1 MAGDAER
8 LAALINL
15 PGAGADLAAAV
26 RTQLAGQGVAQSL
39 AWLSD
44 AQRRLTADGKQNKP
58 NASAN
63 KRCTVECLAP
73 PLTDMARAGGAE
85 WDGALCA
92 ACTASPQAC
101 TPAALLDAVLA
112 PLSEAERWA
121 AVKPAFVDLMTKL
134 RAAKFT
140 ASEPKLTAVMR
151 IACNLCSSALAAGAY
166 VVYAVGANEWVPAAV
181 QIPVWQGGQGQTM
194 PRGKALEETGILG
207 AMFGQGCIPD
217 VVRKLH
223 TQEQQA
229 NPMAP
234 FDTGE
239 AGEYFFPDP
248 ASLARQ
254 RSQQAAES
262 EVEMI
267 GASLREVQQ
276 EQVRLIKAMLR
287 KDTPTREPVLNWLCA
302 AVEVNTTRGKEYMSH
317 RFDSSDNFM
326 LNLAYTLLRLSEPLT
341 KDESKV
347 ASINPLYALSAKRYL
362 APPNREGKVNLS
374 TYDDETKFALESD
387 ALDSWVDKRNL
398 ARIQAFD
405 ALRMARDAQAEVA
418 RAEEDGM
425 EVEQLDKD
433 ELAMAIQMSLET
445 DDDGD
450 SESKAGFNF
459 ATEAFFMTARAL
471 HHGLIPT
478 LKTTVNRNVQHGTG
492 TYTVIRQELS
502 RVYQATQAAQAA
514 GGAGSEEFQTAMAN
528 FGQLMACKHLFDAGM
543 LEAQLLS
550 LSMSFYG
557 LMARFLTRMATGHGA
572 DEIATVALPLP
583 VPPPMEFA
591 ALPEH
596 FAEDLCEFLLLVQ
609 EFKPE
614 MLEQTAESE
623 IQCVLSLMVALLAS
637 PGYVRNPYLRCKF
650 VAVIHS
656 LLPESE
662 EELQRQ
668 RSRALSADMSGL
680 LLANPICQSHLV
692 RSMLQVYVDIE
703 NTGSH
708 NQFHEKFQPR
718 EHIYGLLAHLC
729 DTTALIGEGGA
740 AGAPVTEGYPASL
753 IAFLNTADY
762 RVGESTA
769 AKFISLLLNDTIFV
783 FEDAMLK
790 LKKIKELEA
799 EEESWESLPEEER
812 DAKKKE
818 IDQERGICRYHLKQ
832 VDKTL
837 HFLGYVTAHHAG
849 VAPFV
854 APEMVDRMA
863 GMVNAFVGQLVG
875 SKASELKVAKKEALP
890 EWQPRELLVKV
901 LRLCTQLHAQAPDA
915 AAAEKY
921 VSAVVGD
928 GRYSQTVYSKAV
940 TMLGRVAG
948 EGDAMLAGLRAF
960 VATHEAASAAEI
972 DLDAEV
978 SHLTRLDLCSDLTY
992 LDSCLAAL
1000 PSPCPS

>member
-1 MAGDAER
+1 MDEEGRLGALLKLPAAS
-8 LAALINL
+8 LAADGLS
-15 PGAGADLAAAV
+15 GAV
-26 RTQLAGQGVAQSL
+26 RSELEGLGLAGRLG
-39 AWLSD
+39 WLSE
-44 AQRRLTADGKQNKP
+44 AQGRLTADSKANRDH
-58 NASAN
+58 AREN
-63 KRCTVECLAP
+63 KRCTAEVLAP
-73 PLTDMARAGGAE
+73 PLTEAARAGTGEWGA
-85 WDGALCA
+85 ALCA
-92 ACTASPQAC
+92 ACTASPGAC
-101 TPAALLDAVLA
+101 APAALLDAVLT

-121 AVKPAFVDLMTKL
+121 AVKPAFVDVMTKL
-134 RAAKFT
+134 RAATFIS
-140 ASEPKLTAVMR
+140 SEPKLTSVMR
-151 IACNLCSSALAAGAY
+151 IACNLCSSAVAAGAY
-166 VVYAVGANEWVPAAV
+166 AAYAAGANEWVPAAV
-181 QIPVWQGGQGQTM
+181 QIPVWQGGQGQTL

-207 AMFGQGCIPD
+207 TMFGQGCIPD

-223 TQEQQA
+223 TQEHGA

-234 FDTGE
+234 FATGE
-239 AGEYFFPDP
+239 VGEYFFPDP
-248 ASLARQ
+248 NSLARQ

-287 KDTPTREPVLNWLCA
+287 KDTPTREPVLDWLCA

-326 LNLAYTLLRLSEPLT
+326 LNLAYTLLRLTEPLT

-362 APPNREGKVNLS
+362 APPNREGKTNLS

-433 ELAMAIQMSLET
+433 ELAMAIQMSLES
-445 DDDGD
+445 DDGV
-450 SESKAGFNF
+450 ESDAKGFNF

-478 LKTTVNRNVQHGTG
+478 LKVSVNRNVQHGAG
-492 TYTVIRQELS
+492 TYTLIRQELS
-502 RVYQATQAAQAA
+502 RVYQLSQAAQAS
-514 GGAGSEEFQTAMAN
+514 GGAQGEQFERAMAH

-543 LEAQLLS
+543 LETGLLS
-550 LSMSFYG
+550 LAMSFYG

-572 DEIATVALPLP
+572 DEVATVALPLP

-609 EFKPE
+609 ELKPE
-614 MLEQTAESE
+614 LLEQTSDAE
-623 IQCVLSLMVALLAS
+623 IQCVLSLVVALLAS

-650 VAVIHS
+650 VAVLHS
-656 LLPESE
+656 LLPKDE
-662 EELQRQ
+662 EDLQRQ
-668 RSRALSADMSGL
+668 RSRTFAQDMSGQL
-680 LLANPICQSHLV
+680 LTNPICQHHLV
-692 RSMLQVYVDIE
+692 RSLLQVYVDIE

-729 DTTALIGEGGA
+729 DTTALAGAGGA

-753 IAFLNTADY
+753 IAFLGTANYSGADN
-762 RVGESTA
+762 TA

-790 LKKIKELEA
+790 LKKIKELETEEDSWEALA
-799 EEESWESLPEEER
+799 EEERE
-812 DAKKKE
+812 AKKKE
-818 IDQERGICRYHLKQ
+818 IEQERGICRYHLKQ

-837 HFLGYVTAHHAG
+837 HFLGYVTAHAAG
-849 VAPFV
+849 VTPFV

-901 LRLCTQLHAQAPDA
+901 LRLCTQLHAHAPDDTT
-915 AAAEKY
+915 AEKY
-921 VSAVVGD
+921 VSAIVSD
-928 GRYSQTVYSKAV
+928 GRYSAQVYRKASTVLVKLV
-940 TMLGRVAG
+940 GAG
-948 EGDAMLAGLRAF
+948 DPVLAGFTAF
-960 VATHEAASAAEI
+960 TATHEAASAAEI

-978 SHLTRLDLCSDLTY
+978 SLIAVSAAHLE
-992 LDSCLAAL
+992 
-1000 PSPCPS
+1000 CP